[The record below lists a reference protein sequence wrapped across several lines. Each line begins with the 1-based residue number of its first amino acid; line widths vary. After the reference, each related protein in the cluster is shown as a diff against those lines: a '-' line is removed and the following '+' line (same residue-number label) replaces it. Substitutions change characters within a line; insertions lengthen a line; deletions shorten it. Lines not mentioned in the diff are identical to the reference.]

1 MKTKLIPIML
11 TALFTVNAF
20 ADVELKRKDIKTVED
35 VKEYRAQVID
45 KMTERLD
52 SGELNQ
58 KRANVLA
65 KKIALL
71 SDKPLPTQE
80 QIDWR
85 VENPSDNN
93 FMKRKGKKQKKKMLK
108 HKREVRYYLELGQV
122 NLVKNPFKKERPQ
135 SLFFY
140 SIT

>member
-1 MKTKLIPIML
+1 MKTRLLPIML
-11 TALFTVNAF
+11 TAVFTVNAF
-20 ADVELKRKDIKTVED
+20 ADVELKRKNINTVED

-58 KRANVLA
+58 QRANVLA

-85 VENPSDNN
+85 VENRSDIIS
-93 FMKRKGKKQKKKMLK
+93 MKRKGKKQKKKMLK
-108 HKREVRYYLELGQV
+108 HKREIFTG
-122 NLVKNPFKKERPQ
+122 
-135 SLFFY
+135 
-140 SIT
+140 

>member
-1 MKTKLIPIML
+1 MKTRLLPIML
-11 TALFTVNAF
+11 TAVFTVNTF
-20 ADVELKRKDIKTVED
+20 ADVELKRKNINTVED

-58 KRANVLA
+58 QRANVLA

-85 VENPSDNN
+85 VENRSDIIS
-93 FMKRKGKKQKKKMLK
+93 MKRKGKKQKKKMLK
-108 HKREVRYYLELGQV
+108 HKREVFAG
-122 NLVKNPFKKERPQ
+122 
-135 SLFFY
+135 
-140 SIT
+140 

>member
-11 TALFTVNAF
+11 TAVFTVNAF
-20 ADVELKRKDIKTVED
+20 ADVELKRKNINTVED
-35 VKEYRAQVID
+35 VKEYRAQVIN

-58 KRANVLA
+58 QRSNVLA

-85 VENPSDNN
+85 VENPSDIIS
-93 FMKRKGKKQKKKMLK
+93 MKRKGKKQKKKMLK
-108 HKREVRYYLELGQV
+108 HKREIFTG
-122 NLVKNPFKKERPQ
+122 
-135 SLFFY
+135 
-140 SIT
+140 

>member
-80 QIDWR
+80 QIDWG
-85 VENPSDNN
+85 VENRSDNN
-93 FMKRKGKKQKKKMLK
+93 FMKRKGKKKKKKMLK
-108 HKREVRYYLELGQV
+108 HKREIFTG
-122 NLVKNPFKKERPQ
+122 
-135 SLFFY
+135 
-140 SIT
+140 

>member
-108 HKREVRYYLELGQV
+108 HKREVFAGQV
-122 NLVKNPFKKERPQ
+122 LFRTGSSQ
-135 SLFFY
+135 S
-140 SIT
+140 S

>member
-1 MKTKLIPIML
+1 MKIKVLSIIFATIFSTSI
-11 TALFTVNAF
+11 F
-20 ADVELKRKDIKTVED
+20 ADSEGKRKDIKTVED
-35 VKEYRAQVID
+35 VKEYRVQVID

-58 KRANVLA
+58 QRANVLA

-85 VENPSDNN
+85 VENRSDNN
-93 FMKRKGKKQKKKMLK
+93 FMKKKGKKKKKKMLK
-108 HKREVRYYLELGQV
+108 HKREIFTG
-122 NLVKNPFKKERPQ
+122 
-135 SLFFY
+135 
-140 SIT
+140 

>member
-1 MKTKLIPIML
+1 MKIKVLSIIFATIFSTSI
-11 TALFTVNAF
+11 F
-20 ADVELKRKDIKTVED
+20 ADSEGKRKDIKTVED

-108 HKREVRYYLELGQV
+108 HKREVFAG
-122 NLVKNPFKKERPQ
+122 
-135 SLFFY
+135 
-140 SIT
+140 

>member
-1 MKTKLIPIML
+1 MKTRLLPIML
-11 TALFTVNAF
+11 TAVFTVNAF
-20 ADVELKRKDIKTVED
+20 ADVELKRKNINTVED

-58 KRANVLA
+58 QQANVLA

-85 VENPSDNN
+85 VENRSDIIS
-93 FMKRKGKKQKKKMLK
+93 MKRKGKKQKKKMLK
-108 HKREVRYYLELGQV
+108 HKREIFTG
-122 NLVKNPFKKERPQ
+122 
-135 SLFFY
+135 
-140 SIT
+140 

>member
-1 MKTKLIPIML
+1 MKTKLMPIML
-11 TALFTVNAF
+11 TAVFTVNAF
-20 ADVELKRKDIKTVED
+20 ADVELKRKNINTVED

-58 KRANVLA
+58 QQANVLA

-85 VENPSDNN
+85 VENRSDIIS
-93 FMKRKGKKQKKKMLK
+93 MKRKGKKQKKKMLK
-108 HKREVRYYLELGQV
+108 HKREIFTG
-122 NLVKNPFKKERPQ
+122 
-135 SLFFY
+135 
-140 SIT
+140 

>member
-11 TALFTVNAF
+11 TAVFTVNAF
-20 ADVELKRKDIKTVED
+20 ADVELKRKNIKTVED

-45 KMTERLD
+45 KMTQRLD
-52 SGELNQ
+52 SGELKD
-58 KRANVLA
+58 KRANVLE
-65 KKIALL
+65 KRIALL

-108 HKREVRYYLELGQV
+108 HKREVFAGQV
-122 NLVKNPFKKERPQ
+122 LFRTGSSQ
-135 SLFFY
+135 S
-140 SIT
+140 S

>member
-1 MKTKLIPIML
+1 MKTRLLPIML
-11 TALFTVNAF
+11 TAVFTVNAF
-20 ADVELKRKDIKTVED
+20 ADVELKRKNIKTVED

-58 KRANVLA
+58 QRANVLA

-85 VENPSDNN
+85 VENRSDIIS
-93 FMKRKGKKQKKKMLK
+93 MKRKGKKQKKKMLK
-108 HKREVRYYLELGQV
+108 HKREIFTG
-122 NLVKNPFKKERPQ
+122 
-135 SLFFY
+135 
-140 SIT
+140 

>member
-52 SGELNQ
+52 SGELKDKKANALE
-58 KRANVLA
+58 KR
-65 KKIALL
+65 IALL

-80 QIDWR
+80 QVDWR
-85 VENPSDNN
+85 IENRSDNN

-108 HKREVRYYLELGQV
+108 HKREVFAG
-122 NLVKNPFKKERPQ
+122 
-135 SLFFY
+135 
-140 SIT
+140 

>member
-108 HKREVRYYLELGQV
+108 HKREVFAG
-122 NLVKNPFKKERPQ
+122 
-135 SLFFY
+135 
-140 SIT
+140 

>member
-1 MKTKLIPIML
+1 MKTRLLPIML
-11 TALFTVNAF
+11 TAVFTVNTF
-20 ADVELKRKDIKTVED
+20 ADVELKRKNIKTVED

-58 KRANVLA
+58 QRANVLA

-85 VENPSDNN
+85 VENRSDIIS
-93 FMKRKGKKQKKKMLK
+93 MKRKGKKQKKKMLK
-108 HKREVRYYLELGQV
+108 HKREIFTG
-122 NLVKNPFKKERPQ
+122 
-135 SLFFY
+135 
-140 SIT
+140 

>member
-1 MKTKLIPIML
+1 ML
-11 TALFTVNAF
+11 TAVFTVNAF
-20 ADVELKRKDIKTVED
+20 ADVELKRKDINTVED
-35 VKEYRAQVID
+35 VKEYRAQVIN

-58 KRANVLA
+58 QRSNVLA

-85 VENPSDNN
+85 VENPSDIIS
-93 FMKRKGKKQKKKMLK
+93 MKRKGKKQKKKMLK
-108 HKREVRYYLELGQV
+108 HKREIFTG
-122 NLVKNPFKKERPQ
+122 
-135 SLFFY
+135 
-140 SIT
+140 

>member
-1 MKTKLIPIML
+1 MKIKVLSIIFATIFSTSI
-11 TALFTVNAF
+11 F
-20 ADVELKRKDIKTVED
+20 ADSEGKRKDIKTVED

-58 KRANVLA
+58 QRANVLA

-85 VENPSDNN
+85 VENRSDIIS
-93 FMKRKGKKQKKKMLK
+93 MKRKGKKQKKKMLK
-108 HKREVRYYLELGQV
+108 HKREIFTG
-122 NLVKNPFKKERPQ
+122 
-135 SLFFY
+135 
-140 SIT
+140 

>member
-1 MKTKLIPIML
+1 MKTRLLPIML
-11 TALFTVNAF
+11 TAVFTVNAF
-20 ADVELKRKDIKTVED
+20 ADVELKRKNIKTVED

-58 KRANVLA
+58 QRANVLA

-85 VENPSDNN
+85 VENHSDIIS
-93 FMKRKGKKQKKKMLK
+93 MKRKGKKQKKKMLK
-108 HKREVRYYLELGQV
+108 HKREIFTG
-122 NLVKNPFKKERPQ
+122 
-135 SLFFY
+135 
-140 SIT
+140 

>member
-1 MKTKLIPIML
+1 MKTRLLPIML
-11 TALFTVNAF
+11 TAVFTVNTF
-20 ADVELKRKDIKTVED
+20 ADVELKRKNIKTVED
-35 VKEYRAQVID
+35 VKEYRVQVID

-85 VENPSDNN
+85 VENRSDIIS
-93 FMKRKGKKQKKKMLK
+93 MKRKGKKQKKKMLK
-108 HKREVRYYLELGQV
+108 HKREIFTG
-122 NLVKNPFKKERPQ
+122 
-135 SLFFY
+135 
-140 SIT
+140 

>member
-1 MKTKLIPIML
+1 MKIKVLSIIFATIFSTSI
-11 TALFTVNAF
+11 F
-20 ADVELKRKDIKTVED
+20 ADSEGKRKDIKTVED

-58 KRANVLA
+58 QRSNVLA

-85 VENPSDNN
+85 VENHSDIIS
-93 FMKRKGKKQKKKMLK
+93 MKRKGKKQKKKMLK
-108 HKREVRYYLELGQV
+108 HKREVFTG
-122 NLVKNPFKKERPQ
+122 
-135 SLFFY
+135 
-140 SIT
+140 

>member
-1 MKTKLIPIML
+1 ML

-52 SGELNQ
+52 SGELKDKKANALE
-58 KRANVLA
+58 KR
-65 KKIALL
+65 IALL

-80 QIDWR
+80 QVDWR
-85 VENPSDNN
+85 IENRSDNN

-108 HKREVRYYLELGQV
+108 HKREVFAG
-122 NLVKNPFKKERPQ
+122 
-135 SLFFY
+135 
-140 SIT
+140 

>member
-11 TALFTVNAF
+11 TAVFTVNAF
-20 ADVELKRKDIKTVED
+20 ADVELKRKNINTVED

-58 KRANVLA
+58 QRANVLA

-85 VENPSDNN
+85 VENRSDIIS
-93 FMKRKGKKQKKKMLK
+93 MKRKGKKQKKKMLK
-108 HKREVRYYLELGQV
+108 HKREIFTG
-122 NLVKNPFKKERPQ
+122 
-135 SLFFY
+135 
-140 SIT
+140 

>member
-1 MKTKLIPIML
+1 MKTRLLPIML
-11 TALFTVNAF
+11 TAVFTVNTF
-20 ADVELKRKDIKTVED
+20 ADVELKRKNINTVED
-35 VKEYRAQVID
+35 VKEYRAQVIN

-58 KRANVLA
+58 QRANVLA

-85 VENPSDNN
+85 VENRSDIIS
-93 FMKRKGKKQKKKMLK
+93 MKRKGKKQKKKMLK
-108 HKREVRYYLELGQV
+108 HKREIFTG
-122 NLVKNPFKKERPQ
+122 
-135 SLFFY
+135 
-140 SIT
+140 

>member
-11 TALFTVNAF
+11 TAVFTVNAF
-20 ADVELKRKDIKTVED
+20 ADVELKRKDINTVED
-35 VKEYRAQVID
+35 VKEYRAQVIN

-58 KRANVLA
+58 QQSNVIA

-85 VENPSDNN
+85 VENRSDIIS
-93 FMKRKGKKQKKKMLK
+93 MKRKGKKQKKKMLK
-108 HKREVRYYLELGQV
+108 HKREVFTG
-122 NLVKNPFKKERPQ
+122 
-135 SLFFY
+135 
-140 SIT
+140 

>member
-1 MKTKLIPIML
+1 MKTKLMPIML
-11 TALFTVNAF
+11 TAVFTVNAF
-20 ADVELKRKDIKTVED
+20 ADVELKRKNIKTVED

-58 KRANVLA
+58 QRANVLA

-85 VENPSDNN
+85 VENRSDIIS
-93 FMKRKGKKQKKKMLK
+93 MKRKGKKQKKKMLK
-108 HKREVRYYLELGQV
+108 HKREIFTG
-122 NLVKNPFKKERPQ
+122 
-135 SLFFY
+135 
-140 SIT
+140 

>member
-1 MKTKLIPIML
+1 ML
-11 TALFTVNAF
+11 TAVFTVNAF
-20 ADVELKRKDIKTVED
+20 ADVELKRKNINTVED

-58 KRANVLA
+58 QQANVLA

-85 VENPSDNN
+85 VENRSDIIS
-93 FMKRKGKKQKKKMLK
+93 MKRKGKKQKKKMLK
-108 HKREVRYYLELGQV
+108 HKREIFTG
-122 NLVKNPFKKERPQ
+122 
-135 SLFFY
+135 
-140 SIT
+140 

>member
-1 MKTKLIPIML
+1 MPIML
-11 TALFTVNAF
+11 TAVFTVNAF
-20 ADVELKRKDIKTVED
+20 ADVELKRKNINTVED

-58 KRANVLA
+58 QRANVLA

-85 VENPSDNN
+85 VENRSDIIS
-93 FMKRKGKKQKKKMLK
+93 MKRKGKKQKKKMLK
-108 HKREVRYYLELGQV
+108 HKREIFTG
-122 NLVKNPFKKERPQ
+122 
-135 SLFFY
+135 
-140 SIT
+140 

>member
-1 MKTKLIPIML
+1 MKTRLLPIML
-11 TALFTVNAF
+11 TAVFTVNTF
-20 ADVELKRKDIKTVED
+20 ADVELKRKNINTVED

-58 KRANVLA
+58 QRANVLA

-85 VENPSDNN
+85 VENRSDIIS
-93 FMKRKGKKQKKKMLK
+93 MKRKGKKQKKKMLK
-108 HKREVRYYLELGQV
+108 HKREIFTG
-122 NLVKNPFKKERPQ
+122 
-135 SLFFY
+135 
-140 SIT
+140 